1 MESSR
6 KRRKTEGS
14 PFTPSK
20 ACTFPSGFVKAE
32 EEGLAQRST
41 PASVFQRGP
50 VHTSPSAR
58 HVSSPNPGPLSS
70 PYLGARC
77 RHGSL
82 IHVIPQSTAPASID
96 QQLFTIPW
104 FPHGRFVEE
113 PQQIG
118 SVIGDCT
125 DRGNHFDSS
134 FDIQLL
140 PRAYIR
146 SRSEASG
153 SYSST
158 QLDRGTP
165 RNSMS
170 TVTTTSQNTSLNR
183 IPLSTTNSARNTNA
197 TQRPCEELATD
208 SPNERAPLLSNIRQ
222 LTQQQDAVGRPK
234 LRQRQTMTEERHE
247 IFHIDKYKCLWC
259 VAISI
264 FVGIFL
270 CLFLYAFHIV
280 K

>member
-6 KRRKTEGS
+6 KRRKTEGNS
-14 PFTPSK
+14 STPSK
-20 ACTFPSGFVKAE
+20 TCIFHSEIVKAE
-32 EEGLAQRST
+32 RLVQGST
-41 PASVFQRGP
+41 PVGFQTGR
-50 VHTSPSAR
+50 VYTSPSER
-58 HVSSPNPGPLSS
+58 HVSSPNPGPSNSL
-70 PYLGARC
+70 YLGPRC
-77 RHGSL
+77 KHGYL
-82 IHVIPQSTAPASID
+82 VHVVPRSTAPVFTD

-104 FPHGRFVEE
+104 FAQGRFVEE

-118 SVIGDCT
+118 SVMEHFSE
-125 DRGNHFDSS
+125 RGKPFDSS

-140 PRAYIR
+140 PRAHIR

-153 SYSST
+153 SHSTT

-165 RNSMS
+165 QNSIS
-170 TVTTTSQNTSLNR
+170 TVTTAIQNTSINWVPPS
-183 IPLSTTNSARNTNA
+183 ITNSSWSTNP
-197 TQRPCEELATD
+197 TQRPCEELAAD
-208 SPNERAPLLSNIRQ
+208 SPNEGAPLLSNIRQ
-222 LTQQQDAVGRPK
+222 PAPQRDAVGRPK
-234 LRQRQTMTEERHE
+234 SSDQQTTAEERHE